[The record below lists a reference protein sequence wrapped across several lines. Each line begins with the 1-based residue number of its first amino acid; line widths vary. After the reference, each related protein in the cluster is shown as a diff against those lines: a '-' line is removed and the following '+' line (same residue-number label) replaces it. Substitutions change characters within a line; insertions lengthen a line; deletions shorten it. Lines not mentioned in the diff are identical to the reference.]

1 MSHLSYKR
9 VNRKRV
15 CLVCGKP
22 DWCSFT
28 PDEKIS
34 FCARIIQNA
43 NRVSRTGWGVF
54 YHENSFSDFQ
64 TLPCPKKHSAKKPE
78 LAPIEIRDFAYRKLI
93 ELAPATNS
101 NEIINGP
108 KGLRE
113 RKILDFENYGS
124 LPQNQTVRTAIARKI
139 RRLINQNFPNYVRK
153 EKSSFTGVPGF
164 WFDNNGKARLWWDKD
179 YFYPLMIIPYRNK
192 NGLIAA
198 CQMRFMR
205 DLRATVRYLWLSTP
219 DKSNGLSSGS
229 HLHFAT
235 GFEDNNS
242 PDKPILVTEGALKA
256 QTIQNFLPN
265 FSVLAN
271 GGVTCSH
278 TEIITN
284 SRFRPL
290 FIAFDAD
297 YRHNR
302 HVARAFAGLINLR
315 ILDAE
320 KHNYSTDVSIV
331 KWSTTQKGF
340 DDALLNRSPFSLM
353 TIADWFKSLDKFCQ
367 QEITFTY

>member
-1 MSHLSYKR
+1 MTYSGYKR
-9 VNRKRV
+9 VSQKRV
-15 CLVCGKP
+15 CLICGKP

-34 FCARIIQNA
+34 FCARVIENA

-54 YHENSFSDFQ
+54 FHENTFSTFRS
-64 TLPCPKKHSAKKPE
+64 LPCSANPPPKTPE

-101 NEIINGP
+101 KEITDGP
-108 KGLRE
+108 NGLRA

-124 LPQNQTVRTAIARKI
+124 LPSNQTERSAIAKKI
-139 RRLINQNFPNYVRK
+139 RQLINRNFPDYVRK
-153 EKSSFTGVPGF
+153 QKSSITGVPGF
-164 WFDNNGKARLWWDKD
+164 WFDKNGKVRLWRNKD
-179 YFYPLMIIPYRNK
+179 YFHPLMIIPYRNE

-198 CQMRFMR
+198 CQIRFMG
-205 DLRATVRYLWLSTP
+205 DLQVFVRYLWLSTP

-235 GFEDNNS
+235 GFEDNNF

-265 FSVLAN
+265 VSVLAN

-278 TEIITN
+278 TEIIIN

-302 HVARAFAGLINLR
+302 HVVRAFACLINKR
-315 ILDAE
+315 ILDSE
-320 KHNYSTDVSIV
+320 IHNYSVDVSIV
-331 KWSTTQKGF
+331 KWSTAQKGF
-340 DDALLNRSPFSLM
+340 DDALLDRSPFSLI

-367 QEITFTY
+367 QENTLAY